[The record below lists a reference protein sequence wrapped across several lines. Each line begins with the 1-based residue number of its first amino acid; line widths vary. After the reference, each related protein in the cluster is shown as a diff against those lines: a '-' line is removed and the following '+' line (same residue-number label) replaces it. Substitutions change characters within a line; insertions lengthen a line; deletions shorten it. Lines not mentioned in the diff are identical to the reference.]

1 MVVTARGNSQRK
13 GPEAGVCL
21 AGLRNMSEE
30 ADVAGTNKE
39 ASGRRGTWRD
49 DGGLVHRRVYST
61 L

>member
-1 MVVTARGNSQRK
+1 MGVPGRGNSQCK

-30 ADVAGTNKE
+30 ADVAGTNKG
-39 ASGRRGTWRD
+39 ASGKRGTWRG
-49 DGGLVHRRVYST
+49 DGGPVHTRVYSA